1 MLVAL
6 TAFAAEECT
15 EVYGKGTQSFSLAT
29 GSPGELGMLKEI
41 GCYTVRVLDGLRI
54 SHFGLYPHDLFLPHL
69 TLTETLDDLF
79 TGVRECA
86 QEDKQIT
93 ILSNDHRQ
101 EDNII
106 SWLKDKTYILK
117 PKV

>member
-41 GCYTVRVLDGLRI
+41 AAV
-54 SHFGLYPHDLFLPHL
+54 FNAKHDTNLCWHN
-69 TLTETLDDLF
+69 
-79 TGVRECA
+79 A
-86 QEDKQIT
+86 
-93 ILSNDHRQ
+93 
-101 EDNII
+101 
-106 SWLKDKTYILK
+106 
-117 PKV
+117 